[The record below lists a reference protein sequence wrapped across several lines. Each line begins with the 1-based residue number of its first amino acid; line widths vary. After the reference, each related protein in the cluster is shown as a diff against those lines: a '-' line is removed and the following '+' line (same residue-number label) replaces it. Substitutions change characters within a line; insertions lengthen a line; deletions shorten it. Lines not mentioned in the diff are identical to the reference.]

1 MPAVTPAY
9 VKNMIHRGFSELVDP
24 GPTQCERVAIWNYF
38 QDCCAYCGRRL
49 RRGNKEGHI
58 DHLVPTS
65 VGGANTIGNRVL
77 SCASCNEKEKRDQPW
92 EEFLKSK
99 VASLEEFAARRQRIL
114 DWQKEHPMV
123 TSRDHQKLIKL
134 ASEKASEISNLFEQS
149 IDEIRRRARALHR
162 TNIVS

>member
-1 MPAVTPAY
+1 
-9 VKNMIHRGFSELVDP
+9 
-24 GPTQCERVAIWNYF
+24 
-38 QDCCAYCGRRL
+38 
-49 RRGNKEGHI
+49 
-58 DHLVPTS
+58 
-65 VGGANTIGNRVL
+65 
-77 SCASCNEKEKRDQPW
+77 
-92 EEFLKSK
+92 LKSK